1 MKRIVKL
8 SGILAL
14 LIFIVLPLCAQ
25 MPAQA
30 APKEYLPGD
39 FVQLVVDSPADT
51 AQISA
56 TMPDNTII
64 NLVHERRSTLWR
76 GIWEVPVDFNQGTY
90 TAKLQAVDLEGN
102 LFAGESDTFTI
113 MPLSMIML
121 VGKGSREA
129 AAVKTPL
136 AERITN
142 EGIPAGIP
150 QAELLNEIRKL
161 FPQSMTR
168 PAPAMNDSE
177 RALLIASNMTAGKDN
192 QASGRLADATSNFR
206 IVLFL
211 DPSNREANKRLGETQ
226 ISLAKAQAMQRQQ
239 MLIITA
245 CVIAALLILIILII
259 FVVRAIRRALAPS
272 APCPPAPR
280 TDKEKRDQWYGRN
293 GWRNN
298 PFSPDIFKLILISNN
313 PLEINGFK
321 RFIISRIE
329 SVGGKGL
336 APFTDAAIDQIFT
349 YSKGKPK
356 EALKIC
362 DWAVSQAI
370 NVSSEN
376 ISAEIIKDYELV
388 GFKTIL
394 IADDEEDV
402 RATLDVILKKGGGY
416 NTDFAIDGE
425 EAMKKIRENLYG
437 LVLLDLVMPKIDGY
451 EILKQT
457 RAIYPDLP
465 VVFVTGTGIPQKV
478 LDSFTENDL
487 SGYIAKPFTPER
499 VLDIVAKAL
508 KSR

>member
-1 MKRIVKL
+1 LKRFIK
-8 SGILAL
+8 SCGILTI
-14 LIFIVLPLCAQ
+14 LIFLFFPLFAHT
-25 MPAQA
+25 PAQA

-76 GIWEVPVDFNQGTY
+76 GIWEIPVDFRQGTF

-121 VGKGSREA
+121 VGKGSKEA

-136 AERITN
+136 AEKITK
-142 EGIPAGIP
+142 EGVPAGIP

-161 FPQSMTR
+161 FPQSMAR
-168 PAPAMNDSE
+168 PAPAMNASE
-177 RALLIASNMTAGKDN
+177 KALLIESNMIAGKDN
-192 QASGRLADATSNFR
+192 QKNGRLAEAISNFR

-211 DPSNREANKRLGETQ
+211 DPANQEANKYLGETQ
-226 ISLAKAQAMQRQQ
+226 ISLANAQAVRRQQ
-239 MLIITA
+239 MMLIIA
-245 CVIAALLILIILII
+245 GGIAALLILIILII
-259 FVVRAIRRALAPS
+259 LIVGAIQRALAPS

-280 TDKEKRDQWYGRN
+280 TDKEKRDQWYGRT
-293 GWRNN
+293 GWKSN
-298 PFSPDIFKLILISNN
+298 PFSPDIFKLVFIGNN

-336 APFTDAAIDQIFT
+336 APFTDSAIDQIFA

-362 DWAVSQAI
+362 DWAVSQSI
-370 NVSSEN
+370 NVSAEN

-416 NTDFAIDGE
+416 HTDFAVDGE

-451 EILKQT
+451 EILRQT

-465 VVFVTGTGIPQKV
+465 VVFVTGTGIPKKV